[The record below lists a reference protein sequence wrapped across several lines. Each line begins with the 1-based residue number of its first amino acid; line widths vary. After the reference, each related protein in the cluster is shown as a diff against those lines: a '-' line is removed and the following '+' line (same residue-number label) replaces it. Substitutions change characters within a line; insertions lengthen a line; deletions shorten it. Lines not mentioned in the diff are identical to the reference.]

1 MSFDFLH
8 DWFHSL
14 ECLVGYR
21 DDFVELEEWWT
32 SYWHRAFLVAFS
44 GAMLFPPSSRAVSL
58 IILPLV
64 SALTYGIFFIS
75 TLLSKTIRFLSLCW
89 ETGKGRLNC
98 CVHLLQLWFYSHL
111 SVIARDQ
118 PVGFVSRNRVQ
129 ATLVLDL
136 PFSGDAEGWLRY
148 LCSLSRAD

>member
-21 DDFVELEEWWT
+21 DDFVDLEEWWT

-64 SALTYGIFFIS
+64 SALTYGISFIS

-89 ETGKGRLNC
+89 ETGKGRLGC
-98 CVHLLQLWFYSHL
+98 CVHMLLLWFCSHL
-111 SVIARDQ
+111 SVIAKDQ
-118 PVGFVSRNRVQ
+118 PVDSVSRNRVR
-129 ATLVLDL
+129 ATVALDL
-136 PFSGDAEGWLRY
+136 PFSGTLRVG
-148 LCSLSRAD
+148 